1 MRRSQPAWHPAV
13 LHLRLALQAQGLV
26 HYGAALWAEASPID
40 VDHVVLAALLAVVVE
55 SVLRWRAPLFGWER
69 SVACSS
75 GNRDHHNHCGTAA
88 NAEARRGARLRLSG
102 AACACCRW
110 PVRSGHLRDVGL
122 PAGVLQ
128 ESALQE
134 Q

>member
-1 MRRSQPAWHPAV
+1 MPARKIDTHVLHARAHSHDIGMRRSQPAWHPAV

-55 SVLRWRAPLFGWER
+55 SVFRWRASLFGWER

-75 GNRDHHNHCGTAA
+75 GNRDHHNH
-88 NAEARRGARLRLSG
+88 
-102 AACACCRW
+102 
-110 PVRSGHLRDVGL
+110 
-122 PAGVLQ
+122 
-128 ESALQE
+128 
-134 Q
+134 